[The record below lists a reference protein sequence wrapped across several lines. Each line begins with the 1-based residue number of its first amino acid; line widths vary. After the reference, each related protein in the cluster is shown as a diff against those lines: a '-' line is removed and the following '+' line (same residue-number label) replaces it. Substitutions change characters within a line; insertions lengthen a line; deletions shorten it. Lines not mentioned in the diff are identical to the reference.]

1 MPCRV
6 NHVGISCYSIIDIS
20 VPPFSFGSSSF
31 SLFIDTHRHFCSL
44 IISSI
49 SYQFMLDHFT
59 SCWIISFHA
68 GSFHFMLDNF
78 ISCSISFDT
87 ALIVM
92 LFVCL
97 LILILRQ
104 LAESK
109 HFKSIGLHS
118 CAHTHT
124 PRIGQS
130 PSSHS
135 RAGRCGQE
143 SGAVFYI
150 QLD

>member
-1 MPCRV
+1 
-6 NHVGISCYSIIDIS
+6 
-20 VPPFSFGSSSF
+20 
-31 SLFIDTHRHFCSL
+31 
-44 IISSI
+44 
-49 SYQFMLDHFT
+49 
-59 SCWIISFHA
+59 
-68 GSFHFMLDNF
+68 MLDNF

-124 PRIGQS
+124 PQIGQS

>member
-1 MPCRV
+1 
-6 NHVGISCYSIIDIS
+6 
-20 VPPFSFGSSSF
+20 
-31 SLFIDTHRHFCSL
+31 
-44 IISSI
+44 
-49 SYQFMLDHFT
+49 
-59 SCWIISFHA
+59 
-68 GSFHFMLDNF
+68 MLDNF

-118 CAHTHT
+118 CAHTHRRLDRAHRPT
-124 PRIGQS
+124 PERADVAKNRGQCFTYS
-130 PSSHS
+130 
-135 RAGRCGQE
+135 
-143 SGAVFYI
+143 
-150 QLD
+150 